1 MSAATVTVLDASAI
15 IAFLQGEPGSEAV
28 GQALHSQRCLV
39 SAANQ
44 AEVIAKALDRGAEP
58 EAIKM
63 ILAALAYSVVDIPV
77 GDGEQA
83 GLMRGQTRSS
93 GLSLGDRLCLAL
105 AQRLSARVLTADRAW
120 LDICQTLRLDIQC
133 IRPPAH

>member
-1 MSAATVTVLDASAI
+1 MSKVTVLDASAI
-15 IAFLQGEPGSEAV
+15 IAFLQGEPGSELV
-28 GQALHSQRCLV
+28 GQALHSQRCVV

-58 EAIKM
+58 DVLKM
-63 ILAALAYSVVDIPV
+63 ILADLAYSVVDIQV

-83 GLMRGQTRSS
+83 GWMRGDTRSI

-105 AQRLSARVLTADRAW
+105 AQRLKARVLTADRAW
-120 LDICQTLRLDIQC
+120 LGVSQALGLDVGC

>member
-1 MSAATVTVLDASAI
+1 MSKVVVLDASAI
-15 IAFLQGEPGSEAV
+15 LAFLQAEPGSEVV
-28 GQALHSQRCLV
+28 GQALHSQRCVV

-58 EAIKM
+58 DAIKA
-63 ILAALAYSVVDIPV
+63 ILADLAYQVVDIPV

-83 GLMRGQTRSS
+83 GWIRGQTRSVR
-93 GLSLGDRLCLAL
+93 LSLGDRLCLAL
-105 AQRLSARVLTADRAW
+105 AQRLKARVLTADRAW
-120 LDICQTLRLDIQC
+120 LGVSQTLSLNIDC

>member
-1 MSAATVTVLDASAI
+1 MSNVTVLDASAI
-15 IAFLQGEPGSEAV
+15 IAFLQGEPGSEIV
-28 GQALHSQRCLV
+28 GQALHSQRCAV

-44 AEVIAKALDRGAEP
+44 AEVIAKSLDRGAEP
-58 EAIKM
+58 DAIKM
-63 ILAALAYSVVDIPV
+63 ILSDLAYQVMDIPV

-83 GLMRGQTRSS
+83 GWIRSQTRSM

-120 LDICQTLRLDIQC
+120 LDARQALGLDICC